1 MATAS
6 RQFNTSL
13 APCGRVVS
21 GERYEDRDDD
31 TLITD
36 GTDFACGCRSIG
48 HEYHDGSV
56 SRTVIRHDGR
66 VLLDE
71 FYSAE

>member
-6 RQFNTSL
+6 RRFNTSL
-13 APCGRVVS
+13 APCGRLVG
-21 GERYEDRDDD
+21 GESYEDRDPDA
-31 TLITD
+31 LITD
-36 GTDFACGCRSIG
+36 GTFFACGCRTIG

-71 FYSAE
+71 SFSAE